1 MKTAT
6 LTDSPARPEPRTS
19 TTSFLVLLAGGVAI
33 GFAPIFVRLSEV
45 GPVATAF
52 WRMALSLP
60 VLWAALIWNR
70 HHKNPS
76 GSPLDESV
84 HAGSLSS
91 WWPMALAG
99 FLFAADLAFWHWSL
113 HFTSVANSTLLSN
126 FAPVFVV
133 LFGAVFL
140 GYRVTRRF
148 IGAMVIALVG
158 TCLLVGR
165 DFHLQPH
172 ALAGDGLALVTAAF
186 YGSYQLAIKN
196 LRSRHGTL
204 VILVRSGLVATILLL
219 PVAMLSG
226 EKLWPHSKHGWLV
239 LVGLALIV
247 HAGGQ
252 GMIAY
257 ALAKLPAAVASGQP
271 AGAAGDSG
279 AGCCRDPAR
288 TGRGD
293 PGGGCCAGVDRRVCG
308 KARRTLRSRE
318 LPSLPSAVITLS
330 FHHLHDSAR
339 FVQRFV
345 DQFTDTPRLADDF
358 GQRQVRFIQ
367 RRCCIVNAVG
377 CLG

>member
-1 MKTAT
+1 MKSAT
-6 LTDSPARPEPRTS
+6 ITDSPAKTEPRTN
-19 TTSFLVLLAGGVAI
+19 TASFLVLLAGGVAI

-60 VLWAALIWNR
+60 ALGAALAWTR
-70 HHKNPS
+70 RRGGTSEALAAERPAAS
-76 GSPLDESV
+76 
-84 HAGSLSS
+84 A

-133 LFGAVFL
+133 LFGALLL

-148 IGAMVIALVG
+148 VGAMLVALAG

-165 DFHLQPH
+165 DFHFQPH
-172 ALAGDGLALVTAAF
+172 ALLGDGLALVTAMF

-204 VILVRSGLVATILLL
+204 VILVRSGVVATALLL
-219 PVAMLSG
+219 PMAVLSR
-226 EKLWPHSKHGWLV
+226 EKLWPQDAHGWWV

-257 ALAKLPAAVASGQP
+257 ALAKLPAALASVSLLVQPVTAALAAAVILHEPVAAIQ
-271 AGAAGDSG
+271 AAGVALVLVG
-279 AGCCRDPAR
+279 VFVAR
-288 TGRGD
+288 QEGR
-293 PGGGCCAGVDRRVCG
+293 
-308 KARRTLRSRE
+308 
-318 LPSLPSAVITLS
+318 
-330 FHHLHDSAR
+330 
-339 FVQRFV
+339 
-345 DQFTDTPRLADDF
+345 
-358 GQRQVRFIQ
+358 
-367 RRCCIVNAVG
+367 
-377 CLG
+377 